1 MKKAIYPNCAFD
13 FNVSKNLNKSV
24 QETVKFYTNKL
35 YLTNY
40 LSDDFIWPLD
50 LERERRLT
58 NYSAGDFDRLL
69 DLERERLLERDLRS
83 ADLKRYKCDYC
94 PPVSKMLCQIIL
106 DIRQKK
112 YI

>member
-40 LSDDFIWPLD
+40 LSDDFIWPFD

-94 PPVSKMLCQIIL
+94 PHVSKMLCQIIL
-106 DIRQKK
+106 DI
-112 YI
+112 